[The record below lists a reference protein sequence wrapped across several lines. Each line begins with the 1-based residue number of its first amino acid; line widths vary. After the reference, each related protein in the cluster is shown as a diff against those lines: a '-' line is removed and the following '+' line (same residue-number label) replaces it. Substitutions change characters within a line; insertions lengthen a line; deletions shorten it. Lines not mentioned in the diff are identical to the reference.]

1 MLDVPGLQ
9 HAASLGV
16 AVGGDHHAL
25 GMGPLD
31 GWLVMSIVY
40 NWHKCFVR
48 FRLSR
53 IYTYST
59 TCIMTSRL

>member
-25 GMGPLD
+25 MIGPLD
-31 GWLVMSIVY
+31 GWLVMSIVH
-40 NWHKCFVR
+40 NCINV
-48 FRLSR
+48 LSVFDYLVFIHTR
-53 IYTYST
+53 P
-59 TCIMTSRL
+59 LA

>member
-1 MLDVPGLQ
+1 MVLDGVGLQ

-25 GMGPLD
+25 GIGPLD

-40 NWHKCFVR
+40 V
-48 FRLSR
+48 
-53 IYTYST
+53 
-59 TCIMTSRL
+59 